1 LSSNSATNSEI
12 LSAKR
17 DVERAKEDLTLRLRA
32 ASKSSRQ
39 MLERTLSQ
47 TKPILTAVAA
57 LGAAAVAIGLFKLA
71 RPRPRRMRAGWLAPP
86 REPSLLAVVAR
97 SALASAAAS
106 LASQMMARLQQ
117 SLEPRSEGL
126 ELPAARVARSHN
138 RP

>member
-1 LSSNSATNSEI
+1 VNSNSAPNSEI

-17 DVERAKEDLTLRLRA
+17 EVERAREDLTLRLRA

-57 LGAAAVAIGLFKLA
+57 LGVAAIAIGLFKLA
-71 RPRPRRMRAGWLAPP
+71 RPRRMRARWLTPP
-86 REPSLLAVVAR
+86 REPSLFAVVAR

-106 LASQMMARLQQ
+106 LASHMMTRLQQ
-117 SLEPRSEGL
+117 SLEPRSERL
-126 ELPAARVARSHN
+126 ELPGARVARSHD